1 MKRLYSSTNLRTT
14 MDCGIIKS
22 MKSFAPIVAFAGL
35 LCCLFSCDTGKSGPF
50 TFTNNTEETVNVLI
64 DQDGIEEKTF
74 TAGEKYT
81 GKDYFTPQITFVK
94 GFSSAGDKS
103 IIDNRFTASS
113 INGFDYSFT
122 LAEGTAINIMVNL
135 STDFTTKEPSL
146 KNAYLAEAQGKLGE
160 YSNTKITLTS
170 LSEQA
175 TTSQMGSETTA
186 ASSVSNYKLYTDTP
200 NFRIYRDK
208 TVDDKQQPEDI
219 TNLFTIALGKSEI
232 PPMASE
238 TSSSEQPAEGASP
251 DSTTEIK
258 PTVQWN
264 LEITYPKVEVVQ
276 E

>member
-94 GFSSAGDKS
+94 GFSSAGEKS
-103 IIDNRFTASS
+103 IIDNKFTATTS
-113 INGFDYSFT
+113 NCFDYSFKQVEGAT
-122 LAEGTAINIMVNL
+122 LNIMVHL
-135 STDFTTKEPSL
+135 PDYFATQAPSL
-146 KNAYLAEAQGKLGE
+146 VAAYLVEVNGRLGE
-160 YSNTKITLTS
+160 YSNTTLSLTS

-175 TTSQMGSETTA
+175 TTSQTESGTTA
-186 ASSVSNYKLYTDTP
+186 ASLTSYQLYTNAP
-200 NFRIYRDK
+200 EFRIYRDK
-208 TVDDKQQPEDI
+208 TVDGKQQPEDI
-219 TNLFTIALGKSEI
+219 TNIFTIALGKSEI

-264 LEITYPKVEVVQ
+264 LEITYPKVEVLQ